1 MSKGKSSHYCSVFPQ
16 LAASHY
22 LPYRE
27 EYNVASRT
35 GILSPTSNVSTAPT
49 PDTES
54 VLLQYSALFTA
65 KSPLPIGDIFQ
76 DPTGEA

>member
-16 LAASHY
+16 LASHC

-35 GILSPTSNVSTAPT
+35 GILSPTSNVST
-49 PDTES
+49 DTES
-54 VLLQYSALFTA
+54 VLLQYPALFTA

-76 DPTGEA
+76 DPSGEA